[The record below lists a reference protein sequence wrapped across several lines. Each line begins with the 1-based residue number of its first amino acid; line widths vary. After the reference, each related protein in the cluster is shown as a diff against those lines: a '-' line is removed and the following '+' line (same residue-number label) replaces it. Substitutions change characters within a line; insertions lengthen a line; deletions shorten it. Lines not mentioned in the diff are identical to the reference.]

1 MKIRRLAVVVNPHG
15 GKRNGIRVLERIR
28 HVFDSVGIELEILVT
43 QRVGHATE
51 IAKNLDLQHLDGICV
66 VGGDGTFHEV
76 ANGLMQRGDS
86 VSIPLGII
94 PAGTGNSLA
103 QHLQCRDPIEAARCI
118 VAGLSQSLDVVRVT
132 LQDHSVH
139 CINIVGWGAVSDIN
153 STAERMRF
161 LGPTRYTLAA
171 LWHILTPKVRRATLV
186 LDDRTI
192 TDDFLFVIACNT
204 KYTGAGMKLAP
215 DAEIGDGKIDVND
228 LEWHYLQGDGDVRS
242 DEIKTLCNEAD
253 IIITNPP
260 FSLFRE
266 FLTWITLANKQ
277 FLIIGNINVITYKE
291 VFPLIKENK
300 LWLGTGMGR

>member
-76 ANGLMQRGDS
+76 ANGLMQRDDS
-86 VSIPLGII
+86 LSVPLGII

-103 QHLQCRDPIEAARCI
+103 QHLQCHDPIEAARCI

-153 STAERMRF
+153 STAEKMRF
-161 LGPTRYTLAA
+161 LGPTRYTVAA
-171 LWHILTPKVRRATLV
+171 LWHILAPKIRRATLV

-192 TDDFLFVIACNT
+192 TDEFLFVIACNT

-215 DAEIGDGKIDVND
+215 DAEIGDGKIDVVV
-228 LEWHYLQGDGDVRS
+228 LRRVSRWQMLRLFIKVFDGSHVALSCIEFHQVRS
-242 DEIKTLCNEAD
+242 FSIQSETADRMNLDGEMKGTSPMTATLLPSALS
-253 IIITNPP
+253 I
-260 FSLFRE
+260 FV
-266 FLTWITLANKQ
+266 K
-277 FLIIGNINVITYKE
+277 
-291 VFPLIKENK
+291 
-300 LWLGTGMGR
+300 

>member
-28 HVFDSVGIELEILVT
+28 HIFDSVGIELEILVT

-76 ANGLMQRGDS
+76 VNGLMQRDDS
-86 VSIPLGII
+86 LSVPLGII

-103 QHLQCRDPIEAARCI
+103 QHLQCHDPIEAVRRI

-132 LQDHSVH
+132 LQDQSVH

-161 LGPTRYTLAA
+161 LGPTRYTVAA
-171 LWHILTPKVRRATLV
+171 LWHILIPKVRRATLV
-186 LDDRTI
+186 LDGRTI

-215 DAEIGDGKIDVND
+215 DAEIGDGKIDVVV
-228 LEWHYLQGDGDVRS
+228 LRRVSRWQMLRLFMKVFDGSHVALSCIEFHQVRS
-242 DEIKTLCNEAD
+242 FSIQSEAADRVNLDGEMKGNSPMTATLLPSALS
-253 IIITNPP
+253 I
-260 FSLFRE
+260 FV
-266 FLTWITLANKQ
+266 K
-277 FLIIGNINVITYKE
+277 
-291 VFPLIKENK
+291 
-300 LWLGTGMGR
+300 

>member
-28 HVFDSVGIELEILVT
+28 HVFDSEGIELEILVT

-51 IAKNLDLQHLDGICV
+51 IAKDLDLQRIDGICV

-76 ANGLMQRGDS
+76 ANGLMQRDDS
-86 VSIPLGII
+86 LSVPLGII

-103 QHLQCRDPIEAARCI
+103 QHLQCHDPIEAAWRI

-139 CINIVGWGAVSDIN
+139 CINIVGWGAISDIN

-186 LDDRTI
+186 LDDRSF

-215 DAEIGDGKIDVND
+215 DAEIGVGKIDIVV
-228 LEWHYLQGDGDVRS
+228 LRRVSRWQMLRLFMKVFDGSHVALSCIEFHQVRS
-242 DEIKTLCNEAD
+242 FSIQSEAADRMNLDGEMKGNSPMTATLLPSALS
-253 IIITNPP
+253 I
-260 FSLFRE
+260 FV
-266 FLTWITLANKQ
+266 K
-277 FLIIGNINVITYKE
+277 
-291 VFPLIKENK
+291 
-300 LWLGTGMGR
+300 

>member
-1 MKIRRLAVVVNPHG
+1 MTAQRRIVVFVNPHG
-15 GKRNGIRVLERIR
+15 GKRHALPVWERIKP
-28 HVFDSVGIELEILVT
+28 VLAEAGIEPDVRVT
-43 QRVGHATE
+43 QHPGHAAE
-51 IAKNLDLQHLDGICV
+51 IARTLDLNGYDAICII
-66 VGGDGTFHEV
+66 GGDGTVHEV
-76 ANGLMQRGDS
+76 ADALMQRAEPI
-86 VSIPLGII
+86 SIPLGII

-103 QHLQCRDPIEAARCI
+103 QHLQCHDPIEAAWRI

-192 TDDFLFVIACNT
+192 TDEFLFVIACNT

-215 DAEIGDGKIDVND
+215 DAEIGDGKIDVVV
-228 LEWHYLQGDGDVRS
+228 LRRVSRWQMLRLFMKMFDGSHVALSCIEFHQVRS
-242 DEIKTLCNEAD
+242 FSIQSEAADRMNLDGEMKGNSPMTATLLPSALS
-253 IIITNPP
+253 I
-260 FSLFRE
+260 FV
-266 FLTWITLANKQ
+266 K
-277 FLIIGNINVITYKE
+277 
-291 VFPLIKENK
+291 
-300 LWLGTGMGR
+300 